1 MKLAVK
7 IGYFV
12 FNFPRVHTI
21 FTLCII
27 LQNIRKV
34 LSFYKVSSKLM
45 HISCKPPKMGSETQ
59 RVSQIFVSKMN
70 TFRMYIKIMHII
82 FVPNTIFITIANILY
97 FNKLSSKLMHISY
110 KPPKMGSETQ
120 RVSQI
125 FV

>member
-1 MKLAVK
+1 
-7 IGYFV
+7 
-12 FNFPRVHTI
+12 
-21 FTLCII
+21 
-27 LQNIRKV
+27 
-34 LSFYKVSSKLM
+34 
-45 HISCKPPKMGSETQ
+45 MGSETQ

-82 FVPNTIFITIANILY
+82 FVPNTIFITIRNILY